1 MLDEFPLATHG
12 WDIFVSK
19 RPLVGLDSNIE
30 PTGGRSSWLPP
41 EPGRVPGGS
50 RNDTDFQAENAY
62 DMAVSARRRR
72 DCIEDPLSFG
82 GDRCA
87 PGTPCLAD
95 NGRTHGWAG
104 FLTDRPLVGLN
115 SRLEPTGGPNVGVGL
130 GRRGW
135 ESALGKSCISIP
147 QVPMK
152 GRFRRVC
159 DLTAARTDCRSV
171 AAAVRPAHLAS
182 SADR

>member
-1 MLDEFPLATHG
+1 QAEDGIRAFHVTGVQTCALP
-12 WDIFVSK
+12 IC
-19 RPLVGLDSNIE
+19 PLVGLDSNIE

-87 PGTPCLAD
+87 PGTPCPAA
-95 NGRTHGWAG
+95 NG
-104 FLTDRPLVGLN
+104 
-115 SRLEPTGGPNVGVGL
+115 
-130 GRRGW
+130 
-135 ESALGKSCISIP
+135 
-147 QVPMK
+147 
-152 GRFRRVC
+152 
-159 DLTAARTDCRSV
+159 
-171 AAAVRPAHLAS
+171 PAHR
-182 SADR
+182 SAG

>member
-104 FLTDRPLVGLN
+104 FLTDRPLVGLD
-115 SRLEPTGGPNVGVGL
+115 SRLQPTGGP
-130 GRRGW
+130 
-135 ESALGKSCISIP
+135 
-147 QVPMK
+147 
-152 GRFRRVC
+152 
-159 DLTAARTDCRSV
+159 
-171 AAAVRPAHLAS
+171 
-182 SADR
+182 